1 MLFNKPSTFFY
12 LVMIIGFLS
21 LCSYV
26 CNPNINAQN
35 DSSFITKTSKN
46 FTIKGVGLV
55 ATVKEIK
62 PEAFTTI
69 KNINAN
75 SITIMPYA
83 FCSVEQPTVLYNNSR
98 QWWGEKDEGVIGT
111 IVLAKQN
118 GLSVMLKPHLWLRR
132 GTYTGDFVLPDE
144 KSWQIF
150 ENSYKNY
157 VLHYAKIC
165 DSLKVEM
172 FCIGIE
178 LGAAV
183 KERPVYFSQLID
195 DAKAIY
201 KGKIT
206 YAANWDDYGRFPFW
220 NKLDFIGV
228 DAYFPLVN
236 AASPSVAE
244 LQAAWQPHIAKMEA
258 LNKQFKK
265 PIIFTE
271 YGYRNTDSCTAE
283 PWKENVVTIN
293 NQAQA
298 NAYEAL
304 YKTLNNKPWF
314 AGGFVWKWYADEF
327 YRNATRAD
335 YTPQNKTAQT
345 VIASWYGK

>member
-1 MLFNKPSTFFY
+1 MYHKSSTIFFV
-12 LVMIIGFLS
+12 LLIVGIAF
-21 LCSYV
+21 C
-26 CNPNINAQN
+26 
-35 DSSFITKTSKN
+35 SFICNEVTGIKSSKYDKKHSKN
-46 FTIKGVGLV
+46 FIIKGVGLV
-55 ATVKEIK
+55 ATIKEIK
-62 PEAFTTI
+62 PDVFMAI
-69 KNINAN
+69 KQIKANA
-75 SITIMPYA
+75 ITIIPYA
-83 FCSVEQPTVLYNNSR
+83 FCSVEDPTVKYNNAR

-118 GLSVMLKPHLWLRR
+118 GLSIMLKPHLWLRR

-144 KSWQIF
+144 KSWQVF

-165 DSLKVEM
+165 DSLQVDM

-178 LGAAV
+178 LGSAV
-183 KERPVYFSQLID
+183 KERPAYFSQLID
-195 DAKAIY
+195 DVKAIY

-236 AASPSVAE
+236 ATSPTISA
-244 LQAAWQPHIAKMEA
+244 LQAAWQPHIAKME
-258 LNKQFKK
+258 LLSKQLKK
-265 PIIFTE
+265 HIIFTE

-283 PWKENVVTIN
+283 PWKENVLTIN

-304 YKTLNNKPWF
+304 YQSVANKSWF
-314 AGGFVWKWYADEF
+314 AGGFIWKWYADD
-327 YRNATRAD
+327 YYKNATSPD
-335 YTPQNKTAQT
+335 YTPQLKPAEA
-345 VIASWYGK
+345 VITKWYSSK

>member
-1 MLFNKPSTFFY
+1 MLFKKPFTFFY
-12 LVMIIGFLS
+12 LVMIIGVLPLS
-21 LCSYV
+21 SYM
-26 CNPNINAQN
+26 CNPTITAQSN
-35 DSSFITKTSKN
+35 KSTIQKPFKN

-55 ATVKEIK
+55 ASVKEIK
-62 PEAFTTI
+62 PEAFTAILNT
-69 KNINAN
+69 NAN

-83 FCSVEQPTVLYNNSR
+83 FCSVGQPMVQYNNPR

-118 GLSVMLKPHLWLRR
+118 GLSIMLKPHLWLRH
-132 GTYTGDFVLPDE
+132 GSYTGDFMLPDE

-150 ENSYKNY
+150 EDSYKNY

-165 DSLKVEM
+165 DSLQVQM

-178 LGAAV
+178 LGTAV
-183 KERPVYFSQLID
+183 RERPAYFSQLID
-195 DAKAIY
+195 EVKAVY

-228 DAYFPLVN
+228 DAYFPLIN
-236 AASPSVAE
+236 ATNPTVAE
-244 LQAAWQPHIAKMEA
+244 LQTAWQPHIAKMET
-258 LNKQFKK
+258 LSKQFKK

-283 PWKENVVTIN
+283 PWKENVATIN

-298 NAYEAL
+298 NAYEGL
-304 YKTLNNKPWF
+304 YKAIANKPWF
-314 AGGFVWKWYADEF
+314 AGGFVWKWYADDY

-335 YTPQNKTAQT
+335 YTPQNKEAQK
-345 VIASWYGK
+345 VMANWYGK